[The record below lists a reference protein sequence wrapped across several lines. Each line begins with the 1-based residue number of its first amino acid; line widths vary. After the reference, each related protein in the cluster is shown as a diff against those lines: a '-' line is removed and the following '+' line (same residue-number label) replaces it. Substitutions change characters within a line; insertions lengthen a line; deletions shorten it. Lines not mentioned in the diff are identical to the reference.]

1 MKLTDA
7 EKAMLD
13 GEAGAAK
20 QRAMDLLV
28 RYGEA
33 LGAERLVAVSNVAG
47 TWNAASPAV
56 APFADAG
63 GMDAV
68 FSKFNLDAD
77 DVVETPQAEV
87 YTCQLIHGIDTRH
100 AAVTGVPEA
109 AAERQ
114 REAEKFFGQRGVV
127 MFNTCTP
134 YQVGNV
140 PVRGEHCAWMESSAV
155 VYCNAVLGARTNTEG
170 RESTGAASITGRI
183 PDWGYHLRENRF
195 GTHRVDVEVDVDTM
209 MDWGLLGYYVGEI
222 VEEDIPVLSGIR
234 QTPSMIKLKHFGAAS
249 ASSGGVEMYHIP
261 GVTPEADTVE
271 EAFGG
276 RAPVETLRY
285 GAAERRQA
293 YEWLNNTASS
303 DNVDFIMLGC
313 PHASVEQVRIAAR
326 MLEGKRLSDST
337 QLWMFTPR
345 ALKDAAD
352 LSGYT
357 EIIERAGGHVL
368 SDTCP
373 GDRARAAEGD
383 EGGRHGFR
391 QAGALPAGDH
401 GDRMLVRLHRGLHRC
416 RTHRPL
422 AREHPMSEVLDTI
435 VIRGRK
441 VVGGVAEGEALVT
454 RDTISGWGGIDAK
467 TGTIIEKRHELNGVS
482 FKDKVL
488 LFPGAKGSSGYSHYF
503 HIARV
508 NHATPKAMIFT
519 KMTAKAALGCV
530 VARVPAMTDFDRDPF
545 DVIETGDWVK
555 VDADNG
561 VIEVTKN
568 RAR

>member
-1 MKLTDA
+1 MKLTDP

-13 GEAGAAK
+13 GEAGPAK

-56 APFADAG
+56 RPFADEG

-77 DVVETPQAEV
+77 DVVETPQTEV
-87 YTCQLIHGIDTRH
+87 YTCQLIHGIDTRNT
-100 AAVTGVPEA
+100 AVTGVSEEVA
-109 AAERQ
+109 DRQ
-114 REAEKFFGQRGVV
+114 RQAEKYFGQRGVA

-170 RESTGAASITGRI
+170 RESSGAASITARI
-183 PDWGYHLRENRF
+183 PYWGFHIPENRF
-195 GTHRVDVEVDVDTM
+195 GTHRVDVEVDVDSM

-222 VEEDIPVLSGIR
+222 VEEDIPVLDGIR
-234 QTPSMIKLKHFGAAS
+234 NTPSMIKLKHFGAAA

-261 GVTPEADTVE
+261 GTTPEAESVE
-271 EAFGG
+271 KAFGG
-276 RAPVETLRY
+276 RAPVEIVRY

-293 YEWLNNTASS
+293 YEWLNNTASN

-313 PHASVEQVRIAAR
+313 PHASVEQVQTAAR
-326 MLEGKRLSDST
+326 MLEGKTLSENT
-337 QLWMFTPR
+337 ELWMFTPR
-345 ALKDAAD
+345 ALKDTAD

-373 GDRARAAEGD
+373 AIGRVLPKGTRVAATD
-383 EGGRHGFR
+383 SAK
-391 QAGALPAGDH
+391 QAHYLPAIMNVECWFGSVED
-401 GDRMLVRLHRGLHRC
+401 C
-416 RTHRPL
+416 
-422 AREHPMSEVLDTI
+422 
-435 VIRGRK
+435 
-441 VVGGVAEGEALVT
+441 
-454 RDTISGWGGIDAK
+454 IDAAI
-467 TGTIIEKRHELNGVS
+467 TGRWR
-482 FKDKVL
+482 
-488 LFPGAKGSSGYSHYF
+488 GS
-503 HIARV
+503 IQ
-508 NHATPKAMIFT
+508 
-519 KMTAKAALGCV
+519 
-530 VARVPAMTDFDRDPF
+530 
-545 DVIETGDWVK
+545 
-555 VDADNG
+555 
-561 VIEVTKN
+561 
-568 RAR
+568 